1 MGGEVD
7 LRQLR
12 YFVAVA
18 EEGTFTRAAERL
30 LMTQP
35 ALSRTIQSLEAA
47 VGTPLLVRGYREVSL
62 TAAGRV
68 LLHQARNLEDQAMA
82 AIRMARRTGTSPPE
96 LRVTAHACDVVVLDR
111 LVTSYNRAEP
121 RVPALALPVNHAEQT
136 DQLRDG
142 RADIGLVR
150 VPFDDRGLEG
160 EELLSEPRVAL
171 LSDRH
176 PLAVRGA
183 VELAQLTD
191 LPVLRLESEQ
201 EGAVLAWPP
210 DIPGRRWVE
219 GTSIADTAQLHA
231 LARLGRGVAFLPQS
245 MASAGP
251 FAGVRAVR
259 VIDAPPSTLRIAW
272 AAASTSRPIAEFVR
286 RALSAVGSGSPPD
299 LAPPVRVAAR

>member
-35 ALSRTIQSLEAA
+35 ALSRTIQSLEAV
-47 VGTPLLVRGYREVSL
+47 VGTPLLERGYREVSL
-62 TAAGRV
+62 TAAGQV
-68 LLHQARNLEDQAMA
+68 LLQQARHLEDQAVA

-96 LRVTAHACDVVVLDR
+96 LRVTAHGCDVGILDS
-111 LVTSYNRAEP
+111 LVTSYNLAEP
-121 RVPALALPVNHAEQT
+121 RVPALALPVNHPEQS

-150 VPFDDRGLEG
+150 VPFDDRGLDG

-176 PLAVRGA
+176 PLAARGA

-191 LPVLRLESEQ
+191 LPVLRPESEQ

-210 DIPGRRWVE
+210 DIPGRRWIE
-219 GTSIADTAQLHA
+219 GPSIADTAQLHA
-231 LARLGRGVAFLPQS
+231 LARLGRGIAFLPQS

-251 FAGVRAVR
+251 LAGVRAVR
-259 VIDAPPSTLRIAW
+259 VIDAPPTTLRIAW
-272 AAASTSRPIAEFVR
+272 AAASTSRPVAEFVR
-286 RALSAVGSGSPPD
+286 HALSTVGSGSPPD
-299 LAPPVRVAAR
+299 LEPPVRVAAR

>member
-1 MGGEVD
+1 MAGEVD

-35 ALSRTIQSLEAA
+35 ALSRTIQSLEAT

-68 LLHQARNLEDQAMA
+68 LLQQARSIEDQAMA
-82 AIRMARRTGTSPPE
+82 AIRMARRAGASPPE
-96 LRVTAHACDVVVLDR
+96 LRVTAHGCDVVVLDK
-111 LVTSYNRAEP
+111 LVTSYNLAGP
-121 RVPALALPVNHAEQT
+121 PVPALALPVNHAEQT

-142 RADIGLVR
+142 RADVGLVR
-150 VPFDDRGLEG
+150 APFDDRGLEG

-176 PLAVRGA
+176 PLAGRAV

-191 LPVLRLESEQ
+191 LPVLRLESEH
-201 EGAVLAWPP
+201 GRGVLAWPP
-210 DIPGRRWVE
+210 DVPGRPWIE
-219 GTSIADTAQLHA
+219 GPALADTAQLHA
-231 LARLGRGVAFLPQS
+231 LARLGRGTAFLPRS
-245 MASAGP
+245 MAGAGTL
-251 FAGVRAVR
+251 AGVRAVR
-259 VIDAPPSTLRIAW
+259 VIDAPPSTLRIVW
-272 AAASTSRPIAEFVR
+272 AASSTARPVAAFVR
-286 RALSAVGSGSPPD
+286 QALSTVGSGDPPE
-299 LAPPVRVAAR
+299 LAPPVRVATR